1 MNSANLRYVGH
12 DLRDVMC
19 RVDLTPDLRI
29 TRVGTVSGVIG
40 DVSVRQR
47 KVRSGKLT
55 AGDDLLADV
64 GHDARIAT
72 TFTAAYD

>member
-1 MNSANLRYVGH
+1 
-12 DLRDVMC
+12 
-19 RVDLTPDLRI
+19 
-29 TRVGTVSGVIG
+29 
-40 DVSVRQR
+40 
-47 KVRSGKLT
+47 LT